1 MHTFYSYVGFE
12 KWLCMF
18 FLGPAE
24 GVLGVG
30 GWGVG
35 LDEKLAAGQLP

>member
-1 MHTFYSYVGFE
+1 MYVFS
-12 KWLCMF
+12 
-18 FLGPAE
+18 GPR
-24 GVLGVG
+24 GGRFGCGCGWVG